1 MNMFPELN
9 EYWDNDGDLYRDL
22 NRAYDRINLIDIGR
36 YEIIFDVA
44 KQRYY
49 CYVDAINMDE
59 ALGVFFVNHPHITYD
74 MVVDH
79 MEV

>member
-1 MNMFPELN
+1 MRMFPELYDYHEN
-9 EYWDNDGDLYRDL
+9 CGVFYRDL
-22 NRAYDRINLIDIGR
+22 NRPYDRINLIDIGR

-59 ALGVFFVNHPHITYD
+59 ALGIFFINHPHVTYE